1 MGSRLE
7 LHQLLIELLG
17 NTNVYYNPPD
27 SVKMKYPA
35 IRYSVNNIDK
45 KVADNAAYLIAK
57 NYKLVVIDSK
67 PDNAVIDKLLQLPY
81 CSFNTHYVA
90 DNLNHDVLSIYY

>member
-7 LHQLLIELLG
+7 LHKLLTELFG
-17 NTNVYYNPPD
+17 STNVYYNPPD

-45 KVADNAAYLIAK
+45 KVADNAPYFIAK

-81 CSFNTHYVA
+81 CSFNTHYIS